1 MIEKVKIAAVENAD
15 RRLAGISK
23 LDYAN
28 GLISA
33 KADYANGLTTGFVDG
48 AEWGYNKAIAEVGE
62 WLKANAHFCVSEFT
76 GALDEDM
83 LVKMLKEGMSN
94 GKD

>member
-1 MIEKVKIAAVENAD
+1 MIEEVKVAAVENAD
-15 RRLAGISK
+15 RRLAEIPK
-23 LDYAN
+23 LDYA
-28 GLISA
+28 ISA
-33 KADYANGLTTGFVDG
+33 KADYDNGLTTGFVDG
-48 AEWGYNKAIAEVGE
+48 AEWGYNKAIAEVCG

-76 GALDEDM
+76 GTLDEDL

>member
-1 MIEKVKIAAVENAD
+1 MIEEVKIAAVENAE
-15 RRLAGISK
+15 RRLAEIPK
-23 LDYAN
+23 LDYA
-28 GLISA
+28 ISA
-33 KADYANGLTTGFVDG
+33 KADYDNGLTTGFVDG

-83 LVKMLKEGMSN
+83 LVKMLKEEMGN